1 MEITLNV
8 DGSFCPLAENF
19 IEALDLYTMPIR
31 PPVLIQR
38 CHLNHPRVALMALR
52 EGRLTSMLDAE
63 QAGTSIEEFEEVGKG
78 NSIWRKAK
86 QMHFICDAKSRI
98 AGKG

>member
-1 MEITLNV
+1 
-8 DGSFCPLAENF
+8 
-19 IEALDLYTMPIR
+19 
-31 PPVLIQR
+31 
-38 CHLNHPRVALMALR
+38 MALR